1 MGLIPYD
8 FFGSEG
14 KKSVWEWEVF
24 YCHKRF
30 GIVFYMHVLLF
41 LHFINGFFINDSL
54 HIPPLNPFPVVR
66 LLIWFGLGSIAYRE
80 GYEDAVTW
88 NTP

>member
-1 MGLIPYD
+1 
-8 FFGSEG
+8 
-14 KKSVWEWEVF
+14 
-24 YCHKRF
+24 
-30 GIVFYMHVLLF
+30 MHVLLF

-54 HIPPLNPFPVVR
+54 HIPPLNPFPVIR
-66 LLIWFGLGSIAYRE
+66 LLIWFGVGSIAYRE